1 MIKRDIQQLLKEL
14 NVTPKKSKGQN
25 FIIDPNFIKKILSLS
40 DIRNEDIIL
49 EIGPGLGGLTKELI
63 KNAKKVIVV
72 EIESKFCSYLSK
84 KFSDSKNLEII
95 NDDILH
101 VNLPEY
107 DKVIANI
114 PYNITGPI
122 LEKIFFQEKPPQGV
136 LSMEESLAKR
146 IFNLTNYKQ
155 RSRIS
160 LNVNSYMI
168 PDKMIYIPP
177 HSFYPNPNINLAL
190 VKLLPKPNLDP
201 FLTEEK
207 TRKFYLKF
215 IAGIMPYKNKNLVNS
230 IELFFNK
237 KEKIFLNKDDIL
249 KTLEQVNIND
259 EKTFKLSIND
269 ILIICKQFYKLIN
282 DFNN

>member
-25 FIIDPNFIKKILSLS
+25 FVIDPNFIKKIILLS
-40 DIRNEDIIL
+40 DICDEDIVL

-63 KNAKKVIVV
+63 KRAKKVITV
-72 EIESKFCSYLSK
+72 EIESKFCSYLSNQFNK
-84 KFSDSKNLEII
+84 NENLEIV
-95 NDDILH
+95 NDDIL
-101 VNLPEY
+101 VINLPEH
-107 DKVIANI
+107 DKVIANL

-122 LEKIFFQEKPPQGV
+122 LEKIFFKEKPPQGI
-136 LSMEESLAKR
+136 LCMEESLAKR
-146 IFNLTNYKQ
+146 IFNLQNYNL

-160 LNVNSYMI
+160 INVNSYMI
-168 PDKMIYIPP
+168 PEKIIPISP
-177 HSFYPNPNINLAL
+177 KSFYPNPKISLAL
-190 VKLLPKPNLDP
+190 VKLLPKPTLDL

-207 TRKFYLKF
+207 TKNFYLKF

-237 KEKIFLNKDDIL
+237 NEKIKLTKNNIL
-249 KTLEQVNIND
+249 DSLEMVNINN

-269 ILIICKQFYKLIN
+269 ILDICKQFYKIIN
-282 DFNN
+282 DFNS